1 MLATTDDGISTKPR
15 SPGCV
20 SVWAAPQRAC
30 WNSPWWWRCSSSS
43 GCSPGLMTSSS
54 ASCSTPS
61 KARLKEVERGR
72 GRRGL
77 AWKRTTDETIFDF
90 DLQHED
96 TGTLMASTIH
106 TMSIRLKQMFVHED
120 GGSTAWPE
128 LLLTTKGSWVVAGTC
143 LFRKLPLAVED
154 GSELFQGKSA
164 SSTELLDTSPPTAVT
179 FPSPSVALPW
189 TTWNPRVV
197 ASFGVE

>member
-1 MLATTDDGISTKPR
+1 MLATTDDEISTEPR

-20 SVWAAPQRAC
+20 SVWAAPRRAC

-43 GCSPGLMTSSS
+43 GCFPGSMTSSS
-54 ASCSTPS
+54 ASCSTLS
-61 KARLKEVERGR
+61 KARLKEVERER

-77 AWKRTTDETIFDF
+77 AWKRTTDETIFEF
-90 DLQHED
+90 ALQHED

-106 TMSIRLKQMFVHED
+106 TMSIRLKQMVMREE
-120 GGSTAWPE
+120 GVSTAWPE
-128 LLLTTKGSWVVAGTC
+128 LLLAAQGSWVVAGTC

-154 GSELFQGKSA
+154 GSELFPGKSA
-164 SSTELLDTSPPTAVT
+164 SPPELLYTSPPTAVM
-179 FPSPSVALPW
+179 FPRPSVALPW